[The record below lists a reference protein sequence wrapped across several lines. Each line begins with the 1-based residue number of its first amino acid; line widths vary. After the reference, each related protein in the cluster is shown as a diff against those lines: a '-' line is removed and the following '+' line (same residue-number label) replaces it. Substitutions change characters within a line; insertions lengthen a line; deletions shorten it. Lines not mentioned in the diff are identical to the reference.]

1 MPLIIP
7 TNSISALGYDVA
19 NSLRFNRDNI
29 DKLTRTFSSGNR
41 RTYTISSWVKRSRLG
56 IDYQGINIASGGD
69 EGIFFDSSDRINLF
83 FGGGGANVTKAVYR
97 DVSAWYHIVVA
108 IDTTQSTGSDRI
120 KLYVNG
126 IQETSWSATSTP
138 VQNYDTLFNN
148 SGGTNVIGSH
158 SITTSYSFDGYMA
171 ESVFIDGQALDPT
184 SFGEFDEDSG
194 IWKPKAVSGLTFGN
208 NGFYLDFENSGSL
221 GADVSGNGNNF
232 TVNNLTSIDQTT
244 DTPTN
249 NYATFNALQPTSAT
263 FSNGNTDVIS
273 GSAAWYTAPATLG
286 VTSGKYYWEVKAG
299 TISGSNYIQAGV
311 CSESSA
317 SANLNTY
324 HANTTYSY
332 AYHWDGQ
339 KYINNSASSF
349 GTAISTGDIIM
360 IALDCDNGFIYAGL
374 NGTWQNSGNPTSG
387 GSGTGAM
394 TTLASNQL
402 WFPTVSAYSSTHN
415 ANFGNPA
422 FTISSGN
429 SDGNGYG
436 NFEYSVPSGYYS
448 LNTKNLAEYG

>member
-1 MPLIIP
+1 MA
-7 TNSISALGYDVA
+7 TT
-19 NSLRFNRDNI
+19 
-29 DKLTRTFSSGNR
+29 KLTRTQSTATNRKKWTFSFWIKTIADVHIFTTSVSGN
-41 RTYTISSWVKRSRLG
+41 
-56 IDYQGINIASGGD
+56 NAS
-69 EGIFFDSSDRINLF
+69 LYK
-83 FGGGGANVTKAVYR
+83 GGGGQLYYTEYNGSDLVTLLTTRRLR
-97 DVSAWYHIVVA
+97 DASAWYHIVYVY
-108 IDTTQSTGSDRI
+108 DSTQATESDRV
-120 KLYVNG
+120 KLYING
-126 IQETSWSATSTP
+126 VQETSFTGTIIYPSLNSDSL
-138 VQNYDTLFNN
+138 VGQNSHDFQIGVRQDGA
-148 SGGTNVIGSH
+148 GGYYEGL
-158 SITTSYSFDGYMA
+158 MA
-171 ESVFIDGQALDPT
+171 HLHFIDGTAYDADT
-184 SFGEFDEDSG
+184 FGETDATTG
-194 IWKPKAVSGLTFGN
+194 IWKPKTAPSVTYGT
-208 NGFYLDFENSGSL
+208 NGFFLKFENSGAFGTDS
-221 GADVSGNGNNF
+221 SGNANNF
-232 TVNNLTSIDQTT
+232 TVNGTMTQTI
-244 DTPTN
+244 DTPSN
-249 NYATFNALQPTSAT
+249 VFATFNALQPTSAT
-263 FSNGNTDVIS
+263 FSNGNTNVIS

-299 TISGSNYIQAGV
+299 TISGINYIQAGV
-311 CSESSA
+311 CSESA
-317 SANLNTY
+317 VSANLNTY

-436 NFEYSVPSGYYS
+436 NFEYSVPSGYYA
-448 LNTKNLAEYG
+448 LNTKNLAEFG